1 MEISD
6 NQKTRDSFLLIDSS
20 AIPKKNS
27 NFSKKYKKIITFDL
41 QSHRVLQMRSVK
53 HHISDE
59 FLEEKELAKIDA
71 ECIHFSQWYLNE
83 NYNEYLCYDEVNFG
97 SLLKSDF
104 NNFLIPFLR
113 IFLSIKKILE
123 EFPNTTLVCVP
134 HIYKILN
141 SLTNNLQVLDENDFE
156 KNIEIN
162 KLQYKITNS
171 ISIDISKNN
180 FQKLRKISDIITKVL
195 VKKDNKKNKEKGIA
209 LIEFDPVKY
218 ETIFTESKQ
227 FQNKIFLYN
236 RRRPLTYNR
245 KSLKILQESDVI
257 PYIISNKLLKN
268 NKKCGENKVKE
279 ISEKLNEFF
288 EKEKKLEDFFI
299 FSNQKFWDSLKPFLL
314 ELLNERILD
323 IIVEIENSKTF
334 LLEKNP
340 SVIIVLSENGITE
353 QILLKLAKKS
363 SIKTILL
370 QHGSMLDSH
379 DAINYNISQG
389 IFPVISDKFFAWNN
403 SSAECVSNLNDSKEK
418 IKIIGSPNI
427 DRIFLQKNN
436 NKKNTNK
443 VLLLVTGPRNQQ
455 SIGHSIKEWEKYEKT
470 VENIS
475 KIIIKQ
481 GMNLV
486 IKQHPDIGEH
496 NFSDKFFEKFS
507 NIEIIKHGDVLDLL
521 LESQYV
527 VSLGFS
533 STILEAQVIEKP
545 VISLSVDHD
554 VYGIPKST
562 KDSCLISDVKNFE
575 EQFSYLVKD
584 PEFYKKTIQKGTERL
599 TVDFCNIGNSA
610 KNILKEINKI

>member
-20 AIPKKNS
+20 VIPKKNS

-218 ETIFTESKQ
+218 ETIFTESKRLICPAPIP
-227 FQNKIFLYN
+227 KV
-236 RRRPLTYNR
+236 
-245 KSLKILQESDVI
+245 QESLQNTIALLFTQLAIVQANFRS
-257 PYIISNKLLKN
+257 SN
-268 NKKCGENKVKE
+268 
-279 ISEKLNEFF
+279 SFF
-288 EKEKKLEDFFI
+288 EGLIFVTERRAIFF
-299 FSNQKFWDSLKPFLL
+299 
-314 ELLNERILD
+314 
-323 IIVEIENSKTF
+323 
-334 LLEKNP
+334 
-340 SVIIVLSENGITE
+340 
-353 QILLKLAKKS
+353 
-363 SIKTILL
+363 
-370 QHGSMLDSH
+370 GS
-379 DAINYNISQG
+379 
-389 IFPVISDKFFAWNN
+389 
-403 SSAECVSNLNDSKEK
+403 
-418 IKIIGSPNI
+418 
-427 DRIFLQKNN
+427 
-436 NKKNTNK
+436 T
-443 VLLLVTGPRNQQ
+443 
-455 SIGHSIKEWEKYEKT
+455 
-470 VENIS
+470 
-475 KIIIKQ
+475 
-481 GMNLV
+481 
-486 IKQHPDIGEH
+486 
-496 NFSDKFFEKFS
+496 
-507 NIEIIKHGDVLDLL
+507 
-521 LESQYV
+521 
-527 VSLGFS
+527 
-533 STILEAQVIEKP
+533 
-545 VISLSVDHD
+545 ISLSCIKYPPV
-554 VYGIPKST
+554 KL
-562 KDSCLISDVKNFE
+562 LISRFE
-575 EQFSYLVKD
+575 DSFE
-584 PEFYKKTIQKGTERL
+584 
-599 TVDFCNIGNSA
+599 
-610 KNILKEINKI
+610 